1 MIGPFLPII
10 ILLLT
15 ISLLIFVLMYAYF
28 LHKRVTSLSNQEIH
42 ALDQSDGI
50 LKQAHE
56 EAEKIVKKAMEDAE
70 VISTNADSFKA
81 DLQKSMQ
88 LILKNSSSKY
98 TDVFQK
104 EIDQLLQSYR
114 QQFVEKQEKYLKE
127 AENLMNDEKLSSQFY
142 LQKKVEEEVASAK
155 KSIEQ
160 YKQEQLKQFDQK
172 VADFVQEVG
181 KKVLGHALDV
191 KDQKELIFGALEQ
204 ANKDGIF
211 NI

>member
-155 KSIEQ
+155 K
-160 YKQEQLKQFDQK
+160 
-172 VADFVQEVG
+172 
-181 KKVLGHALDV
+181 
-191 KDQKELIFGALEQ
+191 
-204 ANKDGIF
+204 
-211 NI
+211 